1 MLYTHVDNQNNNRW
15 QLEWFVCKVTWEEQT
30 NGGALCMWV
39 CMWHARVVSGQ
50 TGRNGGTH
58 THTQRLTRLIGTCRT
73 GMREECQLTWPPSR
87 VRGQQPSLLCQQ
99 QRSGERQPAGLQA
112 STPTEWLTV
121 KLSQSPWIPQWC
133 VTHFCLPERLQS
145 GILSYI
151 CSMRSWFKYLVCWLA
166 SWQMWHSL
174 KFKRIILPKM

>member
-1 MLYTHVDNQNNNRW
+1 MVCMQSNMRRTNKRRCLVHVSMY
-15 QLEWFVCKVTWEEQT
+15 VTRKGRLRSNWEE
-30 NGGALCMWV
+30 W
-39 CMWHARVVSGQ
+39 WH
-50 TGRNGGTH
+50 TH

-87 VRGQQPSLLCQQ
+87 VRGQQPRLLCQQ

-151 CSMRSWFKYLVCWLA
+151 FSMRSWFKYLVCWLA